1 MTVPVRLNV
10 LSIIQTLNYQLDPET
25 LLIQGKVEHMGTQ
38 ALKYNQNSLNGEI
51 IVPGDKSISHRSVMF
66 GAIAK
71 GVTTVTGFL
80 MGEDCLSTVS
90 CFRQLGVEI
99 EQTDD
104 RLIINGNGLNGLKE
118 PEEVL
123 NVGNSGTTIRLLMGI
138 LAGRD
143 FHSTVLGDESIG
155 KRPMTRVT
163 KPLTEMGAIID
174 GRENG
179 EYPPLSIRGGDIH
192 GIVYHPPVAS
202 AQVKSSI
209 LLAGLQAK
217 GVTTVVE
224 PEKSRDHTE
233 RMIRQFGGQ
242 VEEEGLAVSV
252 SGGQELKGTTIHVPG
267 DISSAAFFLVAGA
280 IVPNSTIILKNVG
293 LNPTRTGII
302 DVMKEMGADL
312 KIDVKST
319 DDLMEP
325 VGDLTIQTSNLKG
338 ITIGGELIPRL
349 IDEIPV
355 IALLATQAEGETII
369 KDAHELKVKETNRI
383 DTVVNELSKLGANIT
398 ATDDGMIIKGRNH
411 LKGGSTVSSHGD
423 HRIGMMLAIAALIC
437 DNEVQLQQKEAIAV
451 SYPTFFNDL
460 EELL

>member
-1 MTVPVRLNV
+1 
-10 LSIIQTLNYQLDPET
+10 
-25 LLIQGKVEHMGTQ
+25 MGTQ
-38 ALKYNQNSLNGEI
+38 SLKYNQNSLNGEI

-174 GRENG
+174 GRETG
-179 EYPPLSIRGGDIH
+179 EYTPLSIRGGDIH

-302 DVMKEMGADL
+302 DVMKDMGADL
-312 KIDVKST
+312 RIDVKST

-325 VGDLTIQTSNLKG
+325 VGDLTIRTSNLKG

-369 KDAHELKVKETNRI
+369 KDAHELNVKETNRI

>member
-1 MTVPVRLNV
+1 
-10 LSIIQTLNYQLDPET
+10 
-25 LLIQGKVEHMGTQ
+25 MGTQ

-104 RLIINGNGLNGLKE
+104 KLIINGNGLNGLKE

-179 EYPPLSIRGGDIH
+179 EYTPLSIRGGDIH

-202 AQVKSSI
+202 AQVKSSHPFSWI
-209 LLAGLQAK
+209 AGK
-217 GVTTVVE
+217 G
-224 PEKSRDHTE
+224 SH
-233 RMIRQFGGQ
+233 
-242 VEEEGLAVSV
+242 
-252 SGGQELKGTTIHVPG
+252 HCC
-267 DISSAAFFLVAGA
+267 GA
-280 IVPNSTIILKNVG
+280 
-293 LNPTRTGII
+293 
-302 DVMKEMGADL
+302 
-312 KIDVKST
+312 
-319 DDLMEP
+319 
-325 VGDLTIQTSNLKG
+325 
-338 ITIGGELIPRL
+338 
-349 IDEIPV
+349 
-355 IALLATQAEGETII
+355 
-369 KDAHELKVKETNRI
+369 
-383 DTVVNELSKLGANIT
+383 
-398 ATDDGMIIKGRNH
+398 
-411 LKGGSTVSSHGD
+411 
-423 HRIGMMLAIAALIC
+423 
-437 DNEVQLQQKEAIAV
+437 
-451 SYPTFFNDL
+451 
-460 EELL
+460 